1 MGYCISMEVCKL
13 VIAKENVSKALKA
26 INALHKDQ
34 ATIVKNHGGGMS
46 MCGGKTT
53 YSYSWVDQPPEG
65 GFKDL
70 VSAFKAWR
78 YCAAANDDGSVE
90 VMHFNGEK
98 LGNCD
103 VLWKA
108 LQKLVPSNAEIRCRG
123 EDGMQWKWT
132 FKGEKFK
139 EVDGKVVWED
149 EG

>member
-1 MGYCISMEVCKL
+1 MGYCIDMEVKKL
-13 VIAKENVSKALKA
+13 TITKENVSKALEA

-34 ATIVKNHGGGMS
+34 ATMKKNGAGGGS
-46 MCGGKTT
+46 WCAGKETVH
-53 YSYSWVDQPPEG
+53 YSWVTQPPEG
-65 GFKDL
+65 GFQSL
-70 VSAFKAWR
+70 VEAFDAWR
-78 YCAAANDDGSVE
+78 YTAMVNDDGSVE

-108 LQKLVPSNAEIRCRG
+108 LEKLVPPTAEIHCRG

-132 FKGEKFK
+132 FKGGKFK
-139 EVDGKVVWED
+139 EVAARTVWED